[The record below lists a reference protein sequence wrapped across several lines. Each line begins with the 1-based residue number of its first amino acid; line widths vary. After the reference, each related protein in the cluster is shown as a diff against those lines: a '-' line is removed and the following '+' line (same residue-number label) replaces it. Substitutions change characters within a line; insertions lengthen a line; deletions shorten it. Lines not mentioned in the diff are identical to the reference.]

1 VLDIGGGLPAKAFSL
16 PVSTMALVESSLSKA
31 RRAAFSSLKRVVES
45 AFRAFGRLRVTGRV
59 MLYQ

>member
-1 VLDIGGGLPAKAFSL
+1 
-16 PVSTMALVESSLSKA
+16 MALVESSLSKA